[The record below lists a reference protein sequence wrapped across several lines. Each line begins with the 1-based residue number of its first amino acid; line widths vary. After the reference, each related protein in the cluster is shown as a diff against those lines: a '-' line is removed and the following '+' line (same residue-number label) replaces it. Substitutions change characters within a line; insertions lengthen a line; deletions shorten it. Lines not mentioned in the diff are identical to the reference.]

1 MEIRVNGELRQWDRS
16 LTVRDLLEA
25 LGVRPDG
32 VVVERNL
39 EIVPRERITEEMV
52 EDGDSLEI
60 IRLVGGG

>member
-1 MEIRVNGELRQWDRS
+1 MEIRVNGETRQWDRS

-25 LGVRPDG
+25 LGVRPEG

-39 EIVPRERITEEMV
+39 KIVPRERMAEEMI

>member
-1 MEIRVNGELRQWDRS
+1 MEIRVNGETRQWDRS

-60 IRLVGGG
+60 IQLVGGG